1 MTFTAFIPQRLFA
14 AGRAYGVDVSGA
26 NCLGYRTFVELTGS
40 DDGFTKLNSPDDQ
53 PASGPAFDTDG
64 DGEAKAV
71 WGVQFRNSQWSRQAL
86 MFGRLALSAGRRA

>member
-1 MTFTAFIPQRLFA
+1 MAPSPQESGVVVAVVGRSSLEKNPVTFTAFIPQRFFA

-53 PASGPAFDTDG
+53 PASGPA
-64 DGEAKAV
+64 
-71 WGVQFRNSQWSRQAL
+71 
-86 MFGRLALSAGRRA
+86 